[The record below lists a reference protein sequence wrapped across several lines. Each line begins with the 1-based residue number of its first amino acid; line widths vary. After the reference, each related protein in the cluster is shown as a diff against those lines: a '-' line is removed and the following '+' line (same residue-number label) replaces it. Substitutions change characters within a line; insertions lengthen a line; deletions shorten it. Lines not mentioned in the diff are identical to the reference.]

1 MESAMPDQVHEP
13 HYPTVEFVLN
23 AVAGWINKYRQ
34 ATGLHDEF
42 GHCSPE
48 DVRQIA
54 KDLGVPASELR
65 KLAAKAPGAAD
76 LMEKMLIALH
86 VNPHALVNTHSA
98 VMRDL
103 QRLCVVCAQKGRCE
117 HELAK
122 GTASEHFR
130 EFCPNAFTLDAL
142 LKEKNNQPDTE
153 AAN

>member
-1 MESAMPDQVHEP
+1 MPDPKVHEP
-13 HYPTVEFVLN
+13 HYPTIEFVLE
-23 AVAGWINKYRQ
+23 AVAGWINKYRE
-34 ATGLHDEF
+34 ASGLHDEF

-54 KDLGVPASELR
+54 KDLGVSVSELR
-65 KLAAKAPGAAD
+65 KLATKGPGAAE
-76 LMEKMLIALH
+76 LMEKMLIALR
-86 VNPHALVNTHSA
+86 VNPHALVKTNSA

-103 QRLCVVCAQKGRCE
+103 QRLCVVCTQKGRCE

-142 LKEKNNQPDTE
+142 LKQKK
-153 AAN
+153 